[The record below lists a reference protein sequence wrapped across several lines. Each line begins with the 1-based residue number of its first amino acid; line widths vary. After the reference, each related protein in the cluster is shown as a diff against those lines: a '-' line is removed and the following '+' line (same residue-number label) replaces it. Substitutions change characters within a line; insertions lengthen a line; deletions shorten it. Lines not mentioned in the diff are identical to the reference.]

1 MEFNK
6 TITFY
11 IDQAEVTFA
20 DNTNP
25 GDGTTAYNQFL
36 AKKTIH
42 AISSFGDTY
51 IPFHAIRKALLA
63 VEGVE
68 KDITDDVCDGGS
80 ASSLCDHETIEV
92 YPTDYETP
100 LPWWEERITIGISG
114 HTDVGFTS
122 IVGGDTIQNFTASI
136 DKEDIAT
143 VETVDDGYGNNKLRI
158 TNSGSQAA
166 DATVTVNFPDY
177 GCELTIMIHTEGS
190 K

>member
-6 TITFY
+6 NITFY
-11 IDQAEVTFA
+11 LDQTDVYFNDE
-20 DNTNP
+20 TNP
-25 GDGTTAYNQFL
+25 GSGTTAYNQFL

-100 LPWWEERITIGISG
+100 LPWWEERINVGWTTPVNIGFSNSQG
-114 HTDVGFTS
+114 M
-122 IVGGDTIQNFTASI
+122 IQNFTATI
-136 DKEDIAT
+136 DKEGLAT
-143 VETVDDGYGNNKLRI
+143 VEIVDDGYGNNKLSILSEGAR
-158 TNSGSQAA
+158 SG
-166 DATVTVNFPDY
+166 DATITVKFPDY
-177 GCELTIMIHTEGS
+177 GCELTIMIYAMS